1 MCIRDSNRDIRVV
14 AVDGTAIAAMTRT
27 STHWLTNA
35 AKGATVDAYD
45 IHNEVASLVEQ
56 ASKVVGGG
64 LLGVDLM
71 ELDDGGFTVH
81 EINPGTEF
89 KALNE
94 CVDVNVPSH
103 IINWI
108 ESVANKKGETR

>member
-1 MCIRDSNRDIRVV
+1 
-14 AVDGTAIAAMTRT
+14 
-27 STHWLTNA
+27 
-35 AKGATVDAYD
+35 
-45 IHNEVASLVEQ
+45 
-56 ASKVVGGG
+56 
-64 LLGVDLM
+64 M